1 MLPGRRRH
9 AGVLLHPTS
18 LPGPGPIGELGP
30 YAHAFLEWM
39 GHAGLDTWQVLPL
52 HPVGPGSSPYGSPSA
67 FAGDP
72 RLISVESLM
81 ADGLLERTALP
92 WGSDRV
98 DVDSVLA
105 WKMPILRR
113 AAQGLFGSAELAAF
127 VAREASWL
135 TTWARYAARQQR
147 FGHGDWWRWP
157 EICDAELADEIAT
170 ENALQFFFDRQ
181 WSALRY
187 AARERGIR
195 VVGDIPIFVSHDA
208 ADIWSEPGLWLLD
221 EAHQPDPVSGVPP
234 DYFSPTGQRWGS
246 PMYRWPAH
254 AESGFQWWRRR
265 LARELALVDA
275 VRLDHFRGFAAA
287 WAIPANEP
295 DARKGHWEPGPGEAL
310 FHALQDGLG
319 GLPFWAEDL
328 GEITPDVEALRTG
341 LGLPGMKVLQFAFGL
356 DAEHPFLPHNFDGP
370 NWIVYTG
377 THDNDTAA
385 GWYESTDEAV
395 RDRFRLY
402 TGRDGSDPAWAM
414 LREAW
419 ASAAGTAI
427 APMQDFMTLG
437 ADARM
442 NTPGVAAGNW
452 GWRLRDLPWQ
462 SCGWIR
468 QLGANFGRTEA

>member
-1 MLPGRRRH
+1 
-9 AGVLLHPTS
+9 
-18 LPGPGPIGELGP
+18 
-30 YAHAFLEWM
+30 
-39 GHAGLDTWQVLPL
+39 
-52 HPVGPGSSPYGSPSA
+52 
-67 FAGDP
+67 
-72 RLISVESLM
+72 
-81 ADGLLERTALP
+81 
-92 WGSDRV
+92 
-98 DVDSVLA
+98 
-105 WKMPILRR
+105 
-113 AAQGLFGSAELAAF
+113 
-127 VAREASWL
+127 
-135 TTWARYAARQQR
+135 
-147 FGHGDWWRWP
+147 
-157 EICDAELADEIAT
+157 
-170 ENALQFFFDRQ
+170 
-181 WSALRY
+181 
-187 AARERGIR
+187 

-427 APMQDFMTLG
+427 APMQDFMKLG

>member
-1 MLPGRRRH
+1 MAPGRQRH

-67 FAGDP
+67 FAGDL
-72 RLISVESLM
+72 RLLSIESLV
-81 ADGLLERTALP
+81 AEGLLEPVAIP
-92 WGSDRV
+92 WGSDTV
-98 DVDSVLA
+98 DTEAVLA
-105 WKMPILRR
+105 WKLPLLRR
-113 AAQGLFGSAELAAF
+113 AARGLLGSSELAAY
-127 VAREASWL
+127 VQRESSWL
-135 TTWARYAARQQR
+135 TTWSRYAARQQR

-157 EICDAELADEIAT
+157 EVPDADLADEIAV
-170 ENALQFFFDRQ
+170 ESALQFCFERQ
-181 WSALRY
+181 WSALRE
-187 AARERGIR
+187 AARVRGIR
-195 VVGDIPIFVSHDA
+195 VVGDVPIFVSHDA
-208 ADIWSEPGLWLLD
+208 ADIWANPELWLLD

-254 AESGFQWWRRR
+254 VASGFAWWRRR
-265 LARELALVDA
+265 LARELALVEA

-287 WAIPANEP
+287 WAIPSNEP
-295 DARKGHWEPGPGEAL
+295 DARKGRWEPAPGRALFEAL
-310 FHALQDGLG
+310 RAELG

-328 GEITPDVEALRTG
+328 GEITPDVEQLRTD
-341 LGLPGMKVLQFAFGL
+341 LGLPGMKVLQFAFGR
-356 DAEHPFLPHNFDGP
+356 DADHPFLPHNFVGP
-370 NWIVYTG
+370 DWIVYTG

-385 GWYESTDEAV
+385 GWYQATDEAV

-419 ASAAGTAI
+419 ASSASVAI
-427 APMQDFMTLG
+427 APMQDFMKLG
-437 ADARM
+437 SAARM

-452 GWRLRDLPWQ
+452 DWRLRDLPWQ

-468 QLGANFGRTEA
+468 QLGASFGRTED

>member
-1 MLPGRRRH
+1 MAPVRRRH

-67 FAGDP
+67 FAGDL
-72 RLISVESLM
+72 RLVSVEALV
-81 ADGLLERTALP
+81 ADGLLEPVSMP
-92 WGSDRV
+92 WGSDAV
-98 DVDSVLA
+98 DAEAVLA
-105 WKMPILRR
+105 WKLPLLRR
-113 AAQGLFGSAELAAF
+113 AARGLLGSSELAAY
-127 VAREASWL
+127 VARESSWL
-135 TTWARYAARQQR
+135 TVWARYAARRQR

-157 EICDAELADEIAT
+157 EVADADLADEIAV
-170 ENALQFFFDRQ
+170 ESALQFCFERQ
-181 WSALRY
+181 WSALRD
-187 AARERGIR
+187 AASVRGIR
-195 VVGDIPIFVSHDA
+195 VVGDVPIFVSHDA
-208 ADIWSEPGLWLLD
+208 ADIWANPELWQLD

-254 AESGFQWWRRR
+254 TASGFAWWRRR
-265 LARELALVDA
+265 LARELALVEA

-295 DARKGHWEPGPGEAL
+295 DARKGRWEPGPGTGLFEAL
-310 FHALQDGLG
+310 RAELG

-341 LGLPGMKVLQFAFGL
+341 LGLPGMKVLQFAFGR
-356 DAEHPFLPHNFDGP
+356 DADHPFLPHNFVGP
-370 NWIVYTG
+370 DWIVYTG
-377 THDNDTAA
+377 THDNDTAL
-385 GWYESTDEAV
+385 GWYQSTDEAV

-402 TGRDGSDPAWAM
+402 TGRDGSDPAWAL

-419 ASAAGTAI
+419 ASSASMAI
-427 APMQDFMTLG
+427 APMQDFMKLG
-437 ADARM
+437 AGARM

-468 QLGANFGRTEA
+468 QLGASFGRTEA

>member
-1 MLPGRRRH
+1 
-9 AGVLLHPTS
+9 
-18 LPGPGPIGELGP
+18 
-30 YAHAFLEWM
+30 
-39 GHAGLDTWQVLPL
+39 
-52 HPVGPGSSPYGSPSA
+52 
-67 FAGDP
+67 
-72 RLISVESLM
+72 
-81 ADGLLERTALP
+81 
-92 WGSDRV
+92 
-98 DVDSVLA
+98 
-105 WKMPILRR
+105 
-113 AAQGLFGSAELAAF
+113 
-127 VAREASWL
+127 
-135 TTWARYAARQQR
+135 
-147 FGHGDWWRWP
+147 
-157 EICDAELADEIAT
+157 
-170 ENALQFFFDRQ
+170 
-181 WSALRY
+181 
-187 AARERGIR
+187 
-195 VVGDIPIFVSHDA
+195 
-208 ADIWSEPGLWLLD
+208 
-221 EAHQPDPVSGVPP
+221 
-234 DYFSPTGQRWGS
+234 
-246 PMYRWPAH
+246 MYRWPAH

-427 APMQDFMTLG
+427 APMQDFMKLG